1 MCLLVVPWVSFNRFT
16 SICVIDRRQSCVT
29 HPGAALR
36 SGGCSLVSLGG
47 LVILHLLPDA
57 VHLALQHVEPAVN
70 VAGDADRTAEVSMA
84 ASPSSEGSY
93 RLAASQHA
101 CTTRCC
107 SHEYHALLEACCQR
121 LSYDS
126 HQLEHY
132 DHPCFA
138 SIGLPNCMQHGLDF
152 GTDIAGSSHS
162 PLLSSCDMCVSQPL
176 ASRHAG

>member
-70 VAGDADRTAEVSMA
+70 VAGDADRTAEVSMGGLHLLLQKAHIVSQHLNMPAQQGVA
-84 ASPSSEGSY
+84 AMSIMHCL
-93 RLAASQHA
+93 RLAVSGCHMTHTSLSIMIILVLPVLDCRTA
-101 CTTRCC
+101 C
-107 SHEYHALLEACCQR
+107 SM
-121 LSYDS
+121 
-126 HQLEHY
+126 
-132 DHPCFA
+132 
-138 SIGLPNCMQHGLDF
+138 G
-152 GTDIAGSSHS
+152 
-162 PLLSSCDMCVSQPL
+162 
-176 ASRHAG
+176 